1 MLEHIEAGWQL
12 GEFGSPGG
20 TFFCT
25 RGTAPR
31 ALSTTP
37 SAPAQAAQVRRGALE
52 RESGAL
58 TRFLA
63 FNASIAIHSV
73 MVPANLAKAGSAIE
87 AAANKYR

>member
-1 MLEHIEAGWQL
+1 VRRDVFLHSRYRA
-12 GEFGSPGG
+12 
-20 TFFCT
+20 T
-25 RGTAPR
+25 RDIDYAERTR
-31 ALSTTP
+31 
-37 SAPAQAAQVRRGALE
+37 QAAQVRRGALE

-58 TRFLA
+58 TWFLA

>member
-1 MLEHIEAGWQL
+1 LVRPAGRFSAL
-12 GEFGSPGG
+12 
-20 TFFCT
+20 
-25 RGTAPR
+25 TAPR
-31 ALSTTP
+31 HAHYRLRRAHP
-37 SAPAQAAQVRRGALE
+37 QAAQVRRGALE

-73 MVPANLAKAGSAIE
+73 MVLANLAKAGSAIE